1 MRWLRDFFYDKDPIV
16 KVAAGLSEPEA
27 LMYRELLEN
36 NGVAAMV
43 KNMNVLSVT
52 REFGSMPGDFDIL
65 VKQSDLG
72 RAREVLRARMGPDHL
87 IEESDEA

>member
-43 KNMNVLSVT
+43 KNMNALSVT

-65 VKQSDLG
+65 VKQSDLE
-72 RAREVLRARMGPDHL
+72 RAREVLRPRIGRGNL
-87 IEESDEA
+87 IDGDEA

>member
-1 MRWLRDFFYDKDPIV
+1 MRWIRSFFYDKDPII

-43 KNMNVLSVT
+43 RNMNFLSVT
-52 REFGSMPGDFDIL
+52 REFGSVPGDFDVL
-65 VKQSDLG
+65 VRQSDSDH
-72 RAREVLRARMGPDHL
+72 AREILRPLVARGQLVEDL
-87 IEESDEA
+87 E

>member
-36 NGVAAMV
+36 NGVAAMA
-43 KNMNVLSVT
+43 KNMNALSVT

-65 VKQSDLG
+65 VKQSDLE
-72 RAREVLRARMGPDHL
+72 RAREVLRARIGPGQLVD
-87 IEESDEA
+87 EEA